1 MGNLKQQTN
10 IFRIK
15 MNFKLIFFIAF
26 FESIVITEKQ
36 MSIELGDYLL
46 PDGMHG
52 AFNHTNHLIN
62 KSLVYAR
69 AKRKEQ
75 KTHKIHDRKMTEE
88 RLQKISERIQKL
100 AREPQSQEQIKQMN
114 QKNRQG
120 QMNQMN
126 RKTKI
131 ESEYLD
137 LEKYHSTMSN
147 ESKEKETNQ
156 KMKNNAENFVD
167 SSLKSTQN
175 NPKVDDSSIDDGL
188 KNNQL

>member
-1 MGNLKQQTN
+1 MG
-10 IFRIK
+10 
-15 MNFKLIFFIAF
+15 
-26 FESIVITEKQ
+26 
-36 MSIELGDYLL
+36 
-46 PDGMHG
+46 
-52 AFNHTNHLIN
+52 NHTNHLIN

-100 AREPQSQEQIKQMN
+100 AREPQSQEQIK
-114 QKNRQG
+114 
-120 QMNQMN
+120 QMN

>member
-1 MGNLKQQTN
+1 MG
-10 IFRIK
+10 
-15 MNFKLIFFIAF
+15 
-26 FESIVITEKQ
+26 
-36 MSIELGDYLL
+36 
-46 PDGMHG
+46 
-52 AFNHTNHLIN
+52 
-62 KSLVYAR
+62 AR

-114 QKNRQG
+114 RKNKNNKMDQKNRQG

-188 KNNQL
+188 KNNQLNDGQLNDDKLNDDKLNKKLNLTEENLSLSTEEINSDLKEKE